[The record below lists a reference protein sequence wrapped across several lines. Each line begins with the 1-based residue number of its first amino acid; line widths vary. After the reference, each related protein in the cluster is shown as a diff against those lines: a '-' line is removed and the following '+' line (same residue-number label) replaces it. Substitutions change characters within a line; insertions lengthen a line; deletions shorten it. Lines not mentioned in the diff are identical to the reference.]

1 MKGFRK
7 LGVLG
12 AVVAASIL
20 FAVEAPVL
28 AAGSG
33 AQAVAERQAVM
44 KSIGAHM
51 GGLKGALMAG
61 NGKAV
66 AMHAGA
72 INGLAKVLVGFF
84 PKGSGP
90 EAGVKTRA
98 LPKIWQDWA
107 NFKKVPTVLAAE
119 SGKLVQV
126 AKSGGDAKAMMA
138 QFGKMAKMGCGG
150 CHKPYRAPKK

>member
-1 MKGFRK
+1 MKIHFK
-7 LGVLG
+7 HGVIG
-12 AVVAASIL
+12 AVAAVSLLVAVGGS
-20 FAVEAPVL
+20 VW

-51 GGLKGALMAG
+51 GGLKGALKAG

-90 EAGVKTRA
+90 ESGAKTRA

-107 NFKKVPTVLAAE
+107 NFQKVPATLAAE

-126 AKSGGDAKAMMA
+126 AKGGGDAKAMMA

>member
-1 MKGFRK
+1 MKIHLK
-7 LGVLG
+7 HSVIG
-12 AVVAASIL
+12 AVAAASLL
-20 FAVEAPVL
+20 FAVGGSVS
-28 AAGSG
+28 AAGGG

-51 GGLKGALMAG
+51 GGLKGALKAN

-72 INGLAKVLVGFF
+72 INGLAKVLIGFF

-98 LPKIWQDWA
+98 LPKIWQDWD
-107 NFKKVPTVLAAE
+107 NFKKVPVILATE

-126 AKSGGDAKAMMA
+126 AKGGGDAKAMMA
-138 QFGKMAKMGCGG
+138 QFGKMAKGGCGG